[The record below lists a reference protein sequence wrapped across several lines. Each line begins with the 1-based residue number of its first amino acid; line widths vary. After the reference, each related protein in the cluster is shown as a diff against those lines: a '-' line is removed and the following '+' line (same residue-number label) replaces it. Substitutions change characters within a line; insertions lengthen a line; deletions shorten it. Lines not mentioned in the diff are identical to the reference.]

1 MDSLERAVFTRQ
13 SDLDRKQLILRE
25 WTRAG
30 NSLILEGQGKYQL
43 SSIAQPVNLKMQHC
57 AILLVGLGLKASV
70 PFVGRRTALLIS
82 EMILLLASSLHLTG
96 EELGIRFGHK
106 DNALKKITTSVSNG
120 ALFGI
125 QNAKMVTIP
134 LVAVSVLQN
143 AMAWLMVAS
152 FVLRTHTDEELE
164 PLLV

>member
-1 MDSLERAVFTRQ
+1 
-13 SDLDRKQLILRE
+13 
-25 WTRAG
+25 
-30 NSLILEGQGKYQL
+30 
-43 SSIAQPVNLKMQHC
+43 MQHC

-96 EELGIRFGHK
+96 EELGIQFGHN
-106 DNALKKITTSVSNG
+106 DDTLKKITTSVSNG

-143 AMAWLMVAS
+143 AMAWLMAAS